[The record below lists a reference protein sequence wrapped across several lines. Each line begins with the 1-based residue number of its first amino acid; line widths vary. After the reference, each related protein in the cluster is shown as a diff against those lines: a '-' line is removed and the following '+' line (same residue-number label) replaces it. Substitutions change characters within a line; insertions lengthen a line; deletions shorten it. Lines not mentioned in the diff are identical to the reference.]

1 MNQQRA
7 RRIGM
12 GMKPRGEEEVLPTTE
27 GQEVVSNDTPN
38 DVQDVTVEGG
48 GLKSVVTEIPAENLA
63 EEPRLHE
70 TEIVDPL
77 AAALKASAVEVF
89 QKAYEEIKFPN
100 PPSHMHVMGIDLARG
115 DDKTVASVTDEDGNV
130 RILSEAEM
138 DAFVEKTKAAF
149 TEQVEEEI
157 NPRTFIQPMDVG
169 QQFPIQSEDGNTI
182 IYKISE
188 PYSPKPP
195 KAEDFVITKSG
206 REVGRG
212 GRDRR

>member
-1 MNQQRA
+1 
-7 RRIGM
+7 
-12 GMKPRGEEEVLPTTE
+12 MK
-27 GQEVVSNDTPN
+27 QM
-38 DVQDVTVEGG
+38 
-48 GLKSVVTEIPAENLA
+48 
-63 EEPRLHE
+63 
-70 TEIVDPL
+70 IVDPL

-100 PPSHMHVMGIDLARG
+100 PPSHMHVMGVDLARG

-138 DAFVEKTKAAF
+138 DAFVEKAKDAF
-149 TEQVEEEI
+149 TEQIEEAI

-206 REVGRG
+206 REKLAVEGVTAAEVKKKYFMGIDYGTEPDKTVVAVIEQGIQRLPTNS
-212 GRDRR
+212 